1 MPHPLFEG
9 QVFQPPQHVDGFL
22 QNLLQVIDILVILE
36 GLKLHVVFRC
46 LSRSARQR
54 EITVLLDTTV
64 FLLMQPLLATFA
76 IEAHCSLVFGLLNVC
91 KKANNGR
98 CEYLKRIELS

>member
-76 IEAHCSLVFGLLNVC
+76 IEVHTAALCLVCSMSV
-91 KKANNGR
+91 
-98 CEYLKRIELS
+98 KRQIMVIVNI